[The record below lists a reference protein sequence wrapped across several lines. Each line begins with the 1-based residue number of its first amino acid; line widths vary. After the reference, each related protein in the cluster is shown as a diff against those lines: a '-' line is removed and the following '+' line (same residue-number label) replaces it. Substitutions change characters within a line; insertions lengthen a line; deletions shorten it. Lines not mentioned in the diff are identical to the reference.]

1 MDLRHLRNFVAIV
14 DCGSLSRAAVK
25 VFVAQPALSQQ
36 IAGLE
41 GELGTQLLLR
51 SRNGV
56 VPTEAGKV
64 LYRHA
69 RTVLRHV
76 EQIREEVALPGAV
89 EIGPVAVGLP
99 RTMISVLG
107 VPLFE
112 RVRAR
117 HPGIRLHL
125 IESISGYI
133 GELLALGRLD
143 MAIQF
148 IATDTHG
155 VNVRPLLEEDL
166 YVIGDSGCDD
176 AGTDCTL
183 EELDGVPMVLAL
195 NAQGIRMAVERAFAQ
210 GGLELNVVAEI
221 DSVATLV
228 EIARSGSACTVLPL
242 SSLMPRHKER
252 PVTARRLAALGMR
265 RSVGLAWST
274 VLPHTRA
281 ASAVREIITELAV
294 ELVRSGDWPGAQL
307 LSDAAR

>member
-14 DCGSLSRAAVK
+14 DCGSLSKAAAK

-36 IAGLE
+36 LAGLE
-41 GELGTQLLLR
+41 GELGAQLLLR

-107 VPLFE
+107 VPVFE
-112 RVRAR
+112 RVRTR

-148 IATDTHG
+148 IANEPRG
-155 VNVRPLLEEDL
+155 VNVLPLLEEDL
-166 YVIGDSGCDD
+166 YVIGDSGGD
-176 AGTDCTL
+176 AGADCTL

-221 DSVATLV
+221 DSVTTLV
-228 EIARSGSACTVLPL
+228 EIACSGSACTVLPL
-242 SSLMPRHKER
+242 SSLMPRQKQR
-252 PVTARRLAALGMR
+252 PVTARRLAAPGMR

-281 ASAVREIITELAV
+281 ALAVREIIAELAT

-307 LSDAAR
+307 RSDAPV